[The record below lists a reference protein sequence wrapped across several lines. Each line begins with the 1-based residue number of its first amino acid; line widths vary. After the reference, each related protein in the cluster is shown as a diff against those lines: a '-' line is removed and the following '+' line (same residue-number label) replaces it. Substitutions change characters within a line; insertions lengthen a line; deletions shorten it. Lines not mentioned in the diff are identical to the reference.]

1 MILFV
6 VGGLEWLPPFHS
18 TKWLTV
24 RQNRHVFAWL
34 AIIRRHDAA
43 CADSHSAELAGI
55 EGKEEMSGSK
65 QIDLLFGALA
75 DGTRRQVLELLLTG
89 DMTVTDIAG
98 TIGKSVALTSK
109 HIAVLEHSG
118 LVTRKSAGRKRWCRL
133 DPDAIRQA
141 AIWIEGFGQ
150 FDPESL
156 ELLELLVDEEFRDD
170 DPAA

>member
-6 VGGLEWLPPFHS
+6 AGGREWSPPVYS

-34 AIIRRHDAA
+34 AVVRRQDAA
-43 CADSHSAELAGI
+43 GADAHSAGI
-55 EGKEEMSGSK
+55 EGKEEMSGNK

-75 DGTRRQVLELLLTG
+75 DGTRRQVLELLLAG
-89 DMTVTDIAG
+89 DMTVTDIAR
-98 TIGKSVALTSK
+98 TIGRSVALTSK

-141 AIWIEGFGQ
+141 AVWIEGFGQ
-150 FDPESL
+150 FDPENL
-156 ELLELLVDEEFRDD
+156 ELLELLVDEGFRDD